1 MMLPVAIGVFV
12 VAAVFG
18 LVNLIAILQNKP
30 TPKVSVFLHGGIAAV
45 GLLMVVVYVMKHTP
59 SLLGSL
65 TAFVVAAIG
74 GFILFG
80 IDMAKKPV
88 PKWLAIIHPLI
99 AATGLIMLIAFVMMP
114 H

>member
-1 MMLPVAIGVFV
+1 MLYVAIGVFV

-18 LVNLIAILQNKP
+18 LVNLFAIFQNRT

-45 GLLMVVVYVMKHTP
+45 GLLMVIVYVAKHNP
-59 SLLGSL
+59 SLVTSLIFFAAAALGG
-65 TAFVVAAIG
+65 I
-74 GFILFG
+74 IMFG

-88 PKWLAIIHPLI
+88 PKLLAVIHPL
-99 AATGLIMLIAFVMMP
+99 AAAVGLVLLILFVAMP

>member
-1 MMLPVAIGVFV
+1 MLPVAIGVFV

-45 GLLMVVVYVMKHTP
+45 GLLMVVVYVLKHTG
-59 SLLGSL
+59 SLMASL
-65 TAFVVAAIG
+65 TAFVVAALG

-80 IDMAKKPV
+80 IDMSKKPV
-88 PKWLAIIHPLI
+88 PKWLAIIHPLV
-99 AATGLIMLIAFVMMP
+99 AAVGLVLLIMFVAMP